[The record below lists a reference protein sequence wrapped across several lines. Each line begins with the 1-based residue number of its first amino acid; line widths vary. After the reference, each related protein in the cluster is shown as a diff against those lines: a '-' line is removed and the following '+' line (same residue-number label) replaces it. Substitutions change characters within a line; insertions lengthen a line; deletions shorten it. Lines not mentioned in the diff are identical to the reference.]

1 MDSASAELGWA
12 WYPTP
17 TSPNQSP
24 SLLIPPPNLSHLS
37 HLLDSTVPGQVHAV
51 ALLRHLSNSCSH
63 DLWVTLQLRQ
73 CVPNVCVI
81 TLLCSCLT
89 PDGFLHMLSGSSL
102 SSFTHST
109 QSCRS
114 GSSLPSWL
122 TGSIHRKPVSLAPWP
137 RQTPSALPRPRASC
151 SGWGGQCSISKC
163 CALLSAHLA
172 PVNLVELSSLFPG
185 RLPWYYYN
193 RNLL

>member
-63 DLWVTLQLRQ
+63 DLWVTLQLRR

-81 TLLCSCLT
+81 TLLCSCLK

-102 SSFTHST
+102 SSFTLHSPA
-109 QSCRS
+109 
-114 GSSLPSWL
+114 GLALPSL
-122 TGSIHRKPVSLAPWP
+122 LGSLAPS
-137 RQTPSALPRPRASC
+137 TGSLCPSHPGRVRLLQPCPDRGPPALAAAVSVPSV
-151 SGWGGQCSISKC
+151 
-163 CALLSAHLA
+163 SAA
-172 PVNLVELSSLFPG
+172 PSSLFT
-185 RLPWYYYN
+185 
-193 RNLL
+193 

>member
-81 TLLCSCLT
+81 TLLCSCLK

-102 SSFTHST
+102 SSFTLHSPA
-109 QSCRS
+109 
-114 GSSLPSWL
+114 GLALPSL
-122 TGSIHRKPVSLAPWP
+122 LGSLAPS
-137 RQTPSALPRPRASC
+137 TEACVPRALAASH
-151 SGWGGQCSISKC
+151 SFSPAPTAG
-163 CALLSAHLA
+163 LLLW
-172 PVNLVELSSLFPG
+172 LG
-185 RLPWYYYN
+185 RSVFHQ
-193 RNLL
+193 